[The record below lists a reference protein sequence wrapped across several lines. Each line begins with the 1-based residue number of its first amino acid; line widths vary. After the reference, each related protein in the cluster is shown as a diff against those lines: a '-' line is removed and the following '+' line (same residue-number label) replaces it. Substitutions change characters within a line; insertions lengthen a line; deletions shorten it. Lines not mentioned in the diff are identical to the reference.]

1 MPERLLR
8 DWTDSEAVDQ
18 LSWQAECLFVR
29 LIMKA
34 DDFGRYHGN
43 PKLLRS
49 LLFPLKDGLR
59 DADISRW
66 IAECETAGLLRVYTD
81 KVSGKPFIEIRKF
94 GQRLRTKKA
103 KFPDENGNLSAS
115 CSKMQ
120 QSAED
125 CSNPPQ
131 NAAEC
136 GRMRLEEEVEVEDN
150 HTHRV
155 RACDDPCLWSYDA
168 PTLLGDLLTDWE
180 RWLSVWSDMHGN
192 GRPMNEIIQQ
202 AQLEKLMRLP
212 AEVRRDAL
220 KAAIAGGW
228 KNIQDIRE
236 SGPVKRKG
244 GRNKPDIAEPPAF
257 TAEDR
262 DDDIDKYF

>member
-43 PKLLRS
+43 PKLLKS

-66 IAECETAGLLRVYTD
+66 IAECETAGLIRVYTD
-81 KVSGKPFIEIRKF
+81 KVSGKPFIEIRKY

-103 KFPDENGNLSAS
+103 KFPDENGSLSA
-115 CSKMQ
+115 
-120 QSAED
+120 D
-125 CSNPPQ
+125 CGRLRQ
-131 NAAEC
+131 IAAEC

-150 HTHRV
+150 HTHR
-155 RACDDPCLWSYDA
+155 AHEES
-168 PTLLGDLLTDWE
+168 LLGDLLPDWE
-180 RWLSVWSDMHGN
+180 RWLEVWSDMHGN
-192 GRPMNEIIQQ
+192 GRQMNQIIQQ
-202 AQLEKLMRLP
+202 AQLEKLLRLP
-212 AEVRRDAL
+212 AEVRRNAL

-236 SGPVKRKG
+236 SGPVKRKS
-244 GRNKPDIAEPPAF
+244 GRKHDIAEPPVF

>member
-43 PKLLRS
+43 PKLLKS

-66 IAECETAGLLRVYTD
+66 IAECETAGLIRVYTD
-81 KVSGKPFIEIRKF
+81 KVSGKPFIEIRKY

-103 KFPDENGNLSAS
+103 KFPDENGSLSAE
-115 CSKMQ
+115 CGKVR
-120 QSAED
+120 
-125 CSNPPQ
+125 Q

-136 GRMRLEEEVEVEDN
+136 GKVRQSAAECGKVRLEEEVEEEVEVEDN
-150 HTHRV
+150 HTHRA
-155 RACDDPCLWSYDA
+155 RKCANDA
-168 PTLLGDLLTDWE
+168 SSLLGDLFPDWK
-180 RWLSVWSDMHGN
+180 RWLEVWSDMHGN
-192 GRPMNEIIQQ
+192 GRPMNQIIQQ
-202 AQLEKLMRLP
+202 AQLEKLLRLP
-212 AEVRRDAL
+212 ADVRRDAL

-236 SGPVKRKG
+236 SGPVKRKS
-244 GRNKPDIAEPPAF
+244 GRKHDIAEPPVF
-257 TAEDR
+257 TEEDR

>member
-8 DWTDSEAVDQ
+8 DWTDSEAVDKI
-18 LSWQAECLFVR
+18 SWQAECLFVR

-34 DDFGRYHGN
+34 DDYGRYHGN

-66 IAECETAGLLRVYTD
+66 IAECETAGLIRVYPD
-81 KVSGKPFIEIRKF
+81 KVSGKPFIEIRKY

-103 KFPDENGNLSAS
+103 KFPDENGSLSA
-115 CSKMQ
+115 
-120 QSAED
+120 D
-125 CSNPPQ
+125 
-131 NAAEC
+131 C
-136 GRMRLEEEVEVEDN
+136 GRLRQIAADCGKVRLEEEVEEEDN
-150 HTHRV
+150 HTHRA
-155 RACDDPCLWSYDA
+155 RKCANDA
-168 PTLLGDLLTDWE
+168 SDLLGDLFPDWQ
-180 RWLSVWSDMHGN
+180 RWLEVWSDMHGN
-192 GRPMNEIIQQ
+192 GRKMNEIIQQ
-202 AQLEKLMRLP
+202 AQLEKLLRLP

-220 KAAIAGGW
+220 RAAIAGGW

-244 GRNKPDIAEPPAF
+244 GRKPDIATPPVF
-257 TAEDR
+257 TEEDR

>member
-18 LSWQAECLFVR
+18 LSWPAECLFVR

-43 PKLLRS
+43 PKLLKS

-66 IAECETAGLLRVYTD
+66 IAECETAGLIRVYTD
-81 KVSGKPFIEIRKF
+81 KVSGKPFIEIRKY

-103 KFPDENGNLSAS
+103 KFPDENGSLSAD
-115 CSKMQ
+115 CSKVR
-120 QSAED
+120 
-125 CSNPPQ
+125 Q

-136 GRMRLEEEVEVEDN
+136 GKVRLEEEVEVEDN
-150 HTHRV
+150 HTHRA
-155 RACDDPCLWSYDA
+155 RKCDDPCFWSNDA
-168 PTLLGDLLTDWE
+168 SALLGDLFPEWQ
-180 RWLSVWSDMHGN
+180 RWLEVWSDMHGN

-202 AQLEKLMRLP
+202 AQLDKLLRLP

-236 SGPVKRKG
+236 SGPVKRKS
-244 GRNKPDIAEPPAF
+244 GRKHDIAEPPAF

>member
-43 PKLLRS
+43 PKLLKS

-66 IAECETAGLLRVYTD
+66 IAECETAGLIRVYTD
-81 KVSGKPFIEIRKF
+81 KVSGKPFIEIRKY

-103 KFPDENGNLSAS
+103 KFPDENGSLSA
-115 CSKMQ
+115 
-120 QSAED
+120 D
-125 CSNPPQ
+125 CGRLRQ
-131 NAAEC
+131 IAADC

-150 HTHRV
+150 HTHR
-155 RACDDPCLWSYDA
+155 AHEES
-168 PTLLGDLLTDWE
+168 LLGDLLPDWE
-180 RWLSVWSDMHGN
+180 RWLEVWSDMHGN
-192 GRPMNEIIQQ
+192 GRQMNQIIQQ
-202 AQLEKLMRLP
+202 AQLEKLLRLP
-212 AEVRRDAL
+212 AEVRRNAL

-236 SGPVKRKG
+236 SGPVKRKS
-244 GRNKPDIAEPPAF
+244 GRKHDIAEPPVF

>member
-43 PKLLRS
+43 PKLLKS

-66 IAECETAGLLRVYTD
+66 IAECETAGLIRVYTD
-81 KVSGKPFIEIRKF
+81 KVSGKPFIEIRKY

-103 KFPDENGNLSAS
+103 KFPDENGRLSA
-115 CSKMQ
+115 
-120 QSAED
+120 D
-125 CSNPPQ
+125 CGIMRQ

-136 GRMRLEEEVEVEDN
+136 CKVRLEEEVEEEDN
-150 HTHRV
+150 HTHR
-155 RACDDPCLWSYDA
+155 AHEES
-168 PTLLGDLLTDWE
+168 LLGDLSQDWQ
-180 RWLSVWSDMHGN
+180 RWLSVWEDMHGN

-202 AQLEKLMRLP
+202 AQLEKLLRLP
-212 AEVRRDAL
+212 ADVRRDAL

-236 SGPVKRKG
+236 SGPVKRKN
-244 GRNKPDIAEPPAF
+244 GRKHDIAEPPVF

>member
-18 LSWQAECLFVR
+18 LSWPAECLFVR

-43 PKLLRS
+43 PKLLKS

-66 IAECETAGLLRVYTD
+66 IAECETAGLIRVYTD
-81 KVSGKPFIEIRKF
+81 KVSGKPFIEIRKY

-103 KFPDENGNLSAS
+103 KFPDENGSLSA
-115 CSKMQ
+115 
-120 QSAED
+120 D
-125 CSNPPQ
+125 CSRLRQ
-131 NAAEC
+131 IAADC
-136 GRMRLEEEVEVEDN
+136 GKVRLEEEVEVEDN
-150 HTHRV
+150 HTHRA
-155 RACDDPCLWSYDA
+155 RKCDDPCFWSNDA
-168 PTLLGDLLTDWE
+168 SALLGDLFPEWQ
-180 RWLSVWSDMHGN
+180 RWLEVWSDMHGN

-202 AQLEKLMRLP
+202 AQLDKLLRLP

-236 SGPVKRKG
+236 SGPVKRKS
-244 GRNKPDIAEPPAF
+244 GRKHDIAEPPAF